1 MSKPKFTLEPNPTF
15 DLKVPVPVP
24 GAGFAE
30 ITLTCRYRNRTKFEQ
45 FLDEIQNKTNSE
57 IVMLV
62 ATGWNVDAEFSEE
75 NVEKLVENYM
85 GSASSIVG
93 AYAEELTKVREK
105 N

>member
-1 MSKPKFTLEPNPTF
+1 MSKPKFTLDPKPTF

-24 GAGFAE
+24 GEGFTE
-30 ITLTCRYRNRTKFEQ
+30 ITLTCRYRNRTQFEQ
-45 FLDEIQNKTNSE
+45 FLDEIKEKTNSE

-62 ATGWNVDAEFSEE
+62 ATGWNVDAEFNEG

-93 AYAEELTKVREK
+93 AYAEELMKVRGK

>member
-1 MSKPKFTLEPNPTF
+1 MSKPKFTLDPNPTF

-30 ITLTCRYRNRTKFEQ
+30 IILTCKYRNKTQFSQ
-45 FLDEIQNKTNSE
+45 FLDEIKDKSDAE
-57 IVMLV
+57 IVRSVVL
-62 ATGWNVDAEFSEE
+62 GWNIDAEFNEE
-75 NVEKLVENYM
+75 NLNKLVENYM

-93 AYAEELTKVREK
+93 AYAEELMKVREK